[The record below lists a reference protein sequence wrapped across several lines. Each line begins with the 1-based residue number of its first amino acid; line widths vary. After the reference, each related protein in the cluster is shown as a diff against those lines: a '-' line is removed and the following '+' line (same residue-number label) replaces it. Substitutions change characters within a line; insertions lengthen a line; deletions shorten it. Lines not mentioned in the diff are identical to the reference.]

1 MNQFETTEIR
11 NSLASPGRTLL
22 AFGLIALLTLGLL
35 ALDSQPANG
44 HHALQVSVGWSH
56 TCVVTSGGAVECW
69 GNNDYGQTDAPSGRF
84 SQVSAGQSRTD
95 RNSVH
100 SHSCAVTSSGGL
112 ECWGANDY
120 GQTDAPSGR
129 FSQVSA
135 GHSHTCAVTTGG
147 AVQCWGWNGAGQTDA
162 PAGRFSQVSAGLS
175 HTCAVT
181 TDGAVECWGYNL
193 RGQTDA
199 PSGHFS
205 QVSAGHD
212 QSCAVTSSGELECW
226 GWNISGKADAPAGRF
241 SQVSAGDDHTCAVTT
256 GGAVECWGLSNF
268 GRTDAPS
275 GRFGQ
280 VSAGADHSCAVTSS
294 GELECWGENGV
305 GQRDVPS
312 GRFSQVSAGWNHSCA
327 VTSSGELEC
336 WGANNVG
343 QTDAPSGRFSQVSAG
358 DHQSCA
364 VTTGGAVLCWGLKL
378 RPPSGRFSQVSA
390 GYSKPDLE
398 SVSGRSCA
406 VTSSGE
412 LECWGQDYGRQTDVP
427 SGRFSQVSVGHNH
440 SCAVTTGGAVECW
453 GGNGVGQRDVPSGR
467 FSQVSVGWDHSC
479 AVTSGGAVEC
489 WGGNG
494 VGQRDAPSGR
504 FSQVSVGHNHSCAVT
519 TGGAVECWGGN
530 GVGQRDAPSGR
541 FSQVSAGGSHTC
553 AITSGGA
560 VQCWG
565 ADLLYGTSFARGHA
579 PQAQSASLTARI
591 AVRRLADGR
600 IEFALQAPNE
610 RRILPGTRHFPKNA
624 PVGRWLSAS
633 TIDYHGE
640 PLGRINA
647 RRLADGRT
655 EFSFVTPEGE
665 RLLPSGRLLP
675 ANPSAGWKRST
686 EIEIPLP
693 GCRLSDPIENGFT
706 FPTRNVTIDDSGDV
720 YRVTGVPL
728 KWSYTPAAKWLRIG
742 SDVRYLVCGDEPPT
756 DQEYDRALFTAGYYY
771 STDPDGDSAYLFAVT
786 EGLERA
792 ENGYQAYLDHFEAL
806 RWVTGFNTVVQ
817 IVHVGLAVGVAP
829 GSAAGL
835 LTQHSA
841 HPAAARVIGET
852 LIPTLTDVVL
862 DEALHL
868 SQEALDAVQQQPE
881 EVVKNLAWNYVVDAR
896 AWGNSWERE
905 THDGREGAQVRR
917 VDTSKPTNPP
927 TYKFVT
933 EYDTLH
939 FDTAQL
945 LNRIEL
951 DIALGAAG
959 SQLNAVLKEEERK
972 LWKKAFLNTIPLLG
986 DVVSLYNS
994 FQNIYESL
1002 EQQLFRSLSEQ
1013 LEVYPPFNLL
1023 KLDLQ
1028 NAAALVE
1035 QRQQDVIERLGIHAG
1050 NLQ

>member
-1 MNQFETTEIR
+1 MSYFEMTGIR
-11 NSLASPGRTLL
+11 NSLASPRRTLL

-35 ALDSQPANG
+35 ALDSEHVSA
-44 HHALQVSVGWSH
+44 HHAVQVSAGGDFA
-56 TCVVTSGGAVECW
+56 CAITSSGELECWGDNHFGQTDAPPGRFSQVSAGVWHICGVSTGGAVECW
-69 GNNDYGQTDAPSGRF
+69 GDNHLGQTDAPSGRF
-84 SQVSAGQSRTD
+84 SQVSAGVWHTCGVSTGG
-95 RNSVH
+95 
-100 SHSCAVTSSGGL
+100 AV
-112 ECWGANDY
+112 ECWGYNGD

-129 FSQVSA
+129 FSQV
-135 GHSHTCAVTTGG
+135 
-147 AVQCWGWNGAGQTDA
+147 GAG
-162 PAGRFSQVSAGLS
+162 S
-175 HTCAVT
+175 
-181 TDGAVECWGYNL
+181 W
-193 RGQTDA
+193 
-199 PSGHFS
+199 
-205 QVSAGHD
+205 
-212 QSCAVTSSGELECW
+212 
-226 GWNISGKADAPAGRF
+226 
-241 SQVSAGDDHTCAVTT
+241 HTCAVTT
-256 GGAVECWGLSNF
+256 GGAVECWGRNN
-268 GRTDAPS
+268 GGQTDS
-275 GRFGQ
+275 
-280 VSAGADHSCAVTSS
+280 
-294 GELECWGENGV
+294 
-305 GQRDVPS
+305 PS
-312 GRFSQVSAGWNHSCA
+312 GRFSQVSAGRSHTCA
-327 VTSSGELEC
+327 ITS
-336 WGANNVG
+336 
-343 QTDAPSGRFSQVSAG
+343 
-358 DHQSCA
+358 
-364 VTTGGAVLCWGLKL
+364 
-378 RPPSGRFSQVSA
+378 
-390 GYSKPDLE
+390 
-398 SVSGRSCA
+398 
-406 VTSSGE
+406 
-412 LECWGQDYGRQTDVP
+412 
-427 SGRFSQVSVGHNH
+427 
-440 SCAVTTGGAVECW
+440 GGAVECW
-453 GGNGVGQRDVPSGR
+453 GYNYLGQTDAPLGRFGQVSANENQTCAVRDGGAVECWGNRFTGQSDAPAGR
-467 FSQVSVGWDHSC
+467 FSQISAGWFYSC

-489 WGGNG
+489 WGTNFA
-494 VGQRDAPSGR
+494 Q
-504 FSQVSVGHNHSCAVT
+504 T
-519 TGGAVECWGGN
+519 
-530 GVGQRDAPSGR
+530 DAPSGR

-553 AITSGGA
+553 AVTTGGTVQCWGSNGYGQTDVPSGRFSQVSAGWRHACAVTTGATLQCWGSNEDGQTDAPSGRFSQVSAGGSFTCALTSGGAVQCWGTNYSGQTDAPTGRFSQVSAGLRHICAVTSGGAVECWGDGGVGQTDAPSGRFSQVSAGGSDTCAVTTGGTVECWGENNSGQTNAPTGRFSQVSAGGNHACAVTTGGTVECWGENFSGQTDAPSGRFSQVSAGGNHTCALTSGGA

-565 ADLLYGTSFARGHA
+565 ADLLTGSSFAREHA

-591 AVRRLADGR
+591 AARRLDDGR
-600 IEFALQAPNE
+600 IEFGLQAPYE
-610 RRILPGTRHFPKNA
+610 RRILPGTRHFPSNA

-1035 QRQQDVIERLGIHAG
+1035 QRQQELIERLGIHAG

>member
-35 ALDSQPANG
+35 ALDSEKADA
-44 HHALQVSVGWSH
+44 HHAVQVSAGVWH
-56 TCVVTSGGAVECW
+56 ACAVTSGGEVECW
-69 GNNDYGQTDAPSGRF
+69 GSNNY
-84 SQVSAGQSRTD
+84 
-95 RNSVH
+95 
-100 SHSCAVTSSGGL
+100 
-112 ECWGANDY
+112 
-120 GQTDAPSGR
+120 
-129 FSQVSA
+129 
-135 GHSHTCAVTTGG
+135 
-147 AVQCWGWNGAGQTDA
+147 GQTDA
-162 PAGRFSQVSAGLS
+162 PAGRFSQVSAGS
-175 HTCAVT
+175 WHTCAVT
-181 TDGAVECWGYNL
+181 
-193 RGQTDA
+193 
-199 PSGHFS
+199 SG
-205 QVSAGHD
+205 
-212 QSCAVTSSGELECW
+212 GELECW
-226 GWNISGKADAPAGRF
+226 GSNTYGQTDAPAGRF
-241 SQVSAGDDHTCAVTT
+241 SQVSAGSWHTCAVKS
-256 GGAVECWGLSNF
+256 GGELECWGSNNY
-268 GRTDAPS
+268 GQTDAPA

-280 VSAGADHSCAVTSS
+280 VSAGSWHTCAVTSGGELECWGSNNYGQTDAPAGRFSQASAGGDHTCAVTSS
-294 GELECWGENGV
+294 GAVQCWGRNRSGQTDAPAGRFGQVSVGSWHTCAVTSGGELECWGSNTYG
-305 GQRDVPS
+305 RTDAPA
-312 GRFSQVSAGWNHSCA
+312 GRFSQVSAGGGLTCA
-327 VTSSGELEC
+327 VTSGGTVACWGYGGQTDAPAGRFGQVSGGVDHTCAVTSDGAIEC
-336 WGANNVG
+336 WGDNAYGQTDASAGRFSQVSAGARHTCAVTSDGAIECWGDNATG
-343 QTDAPSGRFSQVSAG
+343 QTDAPSGRFSQVSASWWHTCAIGVGGTLECWG
-358 DHQSCA
+358 DDLFGRTVAPAGRFSWVSASSTYTCA
-364 VTTGGAVLCWGLKL
+364 VTSGGELECWGNNQLGQTDAPAGRFSQVSTGEAHTCAIASSGEL
-378 RPPSGRFSQVSA
+378 ECWGFNGSGQTDAPPGRFSQVSA
-390 GYSKPDLE
+390 GANHT
-398 SVSGRSCA
+398 CA
-406 VTSSGE
+406 VKS
-412 LECWGQDYGRQTDVP
+412 
-427 SGRFSQVSVGHNH
+427 
-440 SCAVTTGGAVECW
+440 GGASECW
-453 GGNGVGQRDVPSGR
+453 GGNGFGQ
-467 FSQVSVGWDHSC
+467 
-479 AVTSGGAVEC
+479 T
-489 WGGNG
+489 
-494 VGQRDAPSGR
+494 DAP
-504 FSQVSVGHNHSCAVT
+504 A
-519 TGGAVECWGGN
+519 
-530 GVGQRDAPSGR
+530 GR
-541 FSQVSAGGSHTC
+541 FSQVSAGSWHTC
-553 AITSGGA
+553 AVESDGA

-565 ADLLYGTSFARGHA
+565 ADLLYGSSFARELSS
-579 PQAQSASLTARI
+579 QAQSTSLTARI
-591 AVRRLADGR
+591 AVRRLNDGR
-600 IEFALQAPNE
+600 IEFALQAPDE
-610 RRILPGTRHFPKNA
+610 PRILPGTRHFPRNA

-633 TIDYHGE
+633 TINYHGE

-655 EFSFVTPEGE
+655 EFSFVTHEGE

-693 GCRLSDPIENGFT
+693 GCRLSDPVENGFT

-728 KWSYTPAAKWLRIG
+728 QWSYTPEQVVGNNVRLPAKWIRTG
-742 SDVRYLVCGDEPPT
+742 TDVRYLVCGDAPPT

-881 EVVKNLAWNYVVDAR
+881 EVVKNLAWNYVVGAR

-1035 QRQQDVIERLGIHAG
+1035 QRQQELIERLGIHAG